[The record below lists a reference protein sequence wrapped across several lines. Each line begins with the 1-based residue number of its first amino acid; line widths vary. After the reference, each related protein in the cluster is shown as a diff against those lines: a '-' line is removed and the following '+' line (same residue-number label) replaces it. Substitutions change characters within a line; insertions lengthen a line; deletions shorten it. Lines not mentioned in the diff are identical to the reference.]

1 MSILD
6 EVLKEEME
14 RLKRIEVAYREE
26 IDNLPKGYI
35 MLKNIN
41 GKQYPYLQYRLADK
55 IKSEYIKKHQ
65 LEKIQKDLAR
75 RKKLEQ
81 AIKRVNSEKKKIERV
96 LNNGNKL

>member
-26 IDNLPKGYI
+26 IHNLPKGCI

-41 GKQYPYLQYRLADK
+41 GKQYPYLQYRLANK
-55 IKSEYIKKHQ
+55 IKSEYIKMHQ
-65 LEKIQKDLAR
+65 LEKIQKELAR
-75 RKKLEQ
+75 RKELEQ
-81 AIKRVNSEKKKIERV
+81 AIKRIDLDISKLQRV
-96 LNNGNKL
+96 LKK